1 MREIFAFCDSNTYP
15 AKSIYTRR
23 GICYPLALYSTNP
36 RPIRMSTP
44 SKPTQSSPLPGD
56 DRHVVAAGTAGAEVS
71 FEDQLQ
77 EFWKKNSRFI
87 LLLGIVGLAA
97 IIGREAVQYMWKER
111 ERGISE
117 AYGAS
122 DTSAKL
128 KAFAA
133 EHESHAL
140 AGFALLRV
148 ADEAF
153 TARNFTEAA
162 TAYEKAIAPLK
173 DSPMAVRARIGAA
186 LGQALGG
193 NRAKGE
199 TALKALADDMAIM
212 AGQRSEA
219 RYHLATLALG
229 DGRIDDARKALDEV
243 VQTDLTGMWA
253 QRAFM
258 LRSSLPAGTAT
269 PEAAAPATGE
279 VPEIKLNLPGSNP

>member
-1 MREIFAFCDSNTYP
+1 MSN
-15 AKSIYTRR
+15 
-23 GICYPLALYSTNP
+23 
-36 RPIRMSTP
+36 P

-71 FEDQLQ
+71 FEDQIQ
-77 EFWKKNSRFI
+77 DFWKKNSRFI
-87 LLLGIVGLAA
+87 LLLVIIGLAA

-122 DTSAKL
+122 DSSEKL

-148 ADEAF
+148 ADEAY
-153 TARNFTEAA
+153 TAGNYNEAA
-162 TAYEKAIAPLK
+162 ASYEKAIAPLK

-186 LGQALGG
+186 ISQALGG
-193 NRAKGE
+193 DRAKGE
-199 TALKALADDMAIM
+199 SALKTLADDMAIM
-212 AGQRSEA
+212 AGQRAEA
-219 RYHLATLALG
+219 RYHLATLAIG
-229 DGRIDDARKALDEV
+229 DGRLDDARKALDEV

-258 LRSSLPAGTAT
+258 LRSSLPAGSAIPETTA
-269 PEAAAPATGE
+269 PESGE
-279 VPEIKLNLPGSNP
+279 VPELKLNLPGSNP

>member
-1 MREIFAFCDSNTYP
+1 MSN
-15 AKSIYTRR
+15 
-23 GICYPLALYSTNP
+23 
-36 RPIRMSTP
+36 P

-56 DRHVVAAGTAGAEVS
+56 DRHVVAAGTAGAEAS

-87 LLLGIVGLAA
+87 LLLVIVGLAA

-122 DTSAKL
+122 DSPEKL

-148 ADEAF
+148 ADEAY
-153 TARNFTEAA
+153 TARNYTEAA
-162 TAYEKAIAPLK
+162 AAYEKAIAPLK
-173 DSPMAVRARIGAA
+173 DSPMAVRARAGAA
-186 LGQALGG
+186 ISQALGG
-193 NRAKGE
+193 DRAKGE
-199 TALKALADDMAIM
+199 AALKLIADDMAIM

-219 RYHLATLALG
+219 RYHLATLAIG
-229 DGRIDDARKALDEV
+229 DGRIEDARKALDEV

-258 LRSSLPAGTAT
+258 LRSSLPAETAGTAPEG
-269 PEAAAPATGE
+269 PEATTGE
-279 VPEIKLNLPGSNP
+279 IPELKLNLPGSNP